1 MTVSFVC
8 SLTEGSFCLAEE
20 VAVPKLTEARSQLRR
35 DQIVLAARRCFVR
48 NGMERTSVADITAES
63 GLSAGS
69 IYAHYSS
76 KADIVLAVVQDVM
89 DRRAAILAAYASRT
103 RPPSPAQVIG
113 HLAAATDPDEARV
126 ALQAWGEATTDPAI
140 HDIVV
145 AMVDRIRGLFRESC
159 AQWLVAVKDYAP
171 SEAGP
176 RAERLA
182 DQLVAAYQAHLVR
195 AALGATDAID
205 LAAIEAIS

>member
-1 MTVSFVC
+1 M
-8 SLTEGSFCLAEE
+8 
-20 VAVPKLTEARSQLRR
+20 PKLTEARSRLRR
-35 DQIVLAARRCFVR
+35 DQIVEAARRCFVR

-76 KADIVLAVVQDVM
+76 KAEIVLAVVQDVM
-89 DRRAAILAAYASRT
+89 DRRAAILAAYATGT
-103 RPPSPAQVIG
+103 RPPSPAQVIA
-113 HLAAATDPDEARV
+113 HLAAATERDDARV

-140 HDIVV
+140 HDVVV
-145 AMVDRIRGLFRESC
+145 AMIDRIRGLFRDSC
-159 AQWLVAVKDYAP
+159 AQWLVTTKDLAP
-171 SEAGP
+171 SDAGP

-195 AALGATDAID
+195 AALGAPAAIDDAAIDAI
-205 LAAIEAIS
+205 S